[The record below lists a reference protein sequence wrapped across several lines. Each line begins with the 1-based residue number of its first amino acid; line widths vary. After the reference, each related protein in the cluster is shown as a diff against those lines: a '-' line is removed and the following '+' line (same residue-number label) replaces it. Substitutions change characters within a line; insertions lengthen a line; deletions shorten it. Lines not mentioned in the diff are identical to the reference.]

1 MNILLLSQRVQI
13 ESSANRVNDY
23 TLKLSL
29 SQRVYRERVQFP
41 RGSEWT
47 EEVGPFYRQGDTQGT
62 YISYISSSTGRHSV
76 SEYVRRTF
84 PILVETG
91 KHSGYVSYFHPLRM
105 YCLQM
110 IVFNSPKLLFRGL
123 FNDSYFH

>member
-1 MNILLLSQRVQI
+1 MYSSPEAVNELKKWDLSIDRETLRVRTFPILV
-13 ESSANRVNDY
+13 A
-23 TLKLSL
+23 
-29 SQRVYRERVQFP
+29 
-41 RGSEWT
+41 
-47 EEVGPFYRQGDTQGT
+47 RQGDTQGT

-84 PILVETG
+84 PILVLVETG

-110 IVFNSPKLLFRGL
+110 IVFNSPKLLFRRL